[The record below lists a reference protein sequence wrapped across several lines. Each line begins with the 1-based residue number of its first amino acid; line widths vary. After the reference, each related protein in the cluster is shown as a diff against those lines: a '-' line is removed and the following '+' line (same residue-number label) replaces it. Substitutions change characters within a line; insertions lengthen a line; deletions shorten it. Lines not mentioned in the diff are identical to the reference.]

1 MFFKALF
8 TTRSNL
14 DGRTRAKDQP
24 LYWITSN
31 PTLQVEPEVLKLCQA
46 RQTKL
51 PAINAFGYT
60 HNEDHRSANCHSAKV
75 ALGSFEPVACAA
87 QAFSPAERHFGATL
101 ESTIWIS
108 TRNLTSSAVISCL
121 MRARCGLFLGM
132 PPSPHQGHRED
143 RVPSRTQKVKVSR
156 RRVDA

>member
-1 MFFKALF
+1 MFFQSLVYDTFEFGWPNASEGP
-8 TTRSNL
+8 TW
-14 DGRTRAKDQP
+14 
-24 LYWITSN
+24 YWITSN

-60 HNEDHRSANCHSAKV
+60 HNEDDRSANRHSAKV
-75 ALGSFEPVACAA
+75 ALVSFEPVACAA
-87 QAFSPAERHFGATL
+87 QAISPAERHFGATL

-121 MRARCGLFLGM
+121 MRARCGLFLAIFRASGGR
-132 PPSPHQGHRED
+132 PRFL
-143 RVPSRTQKVKVSR
+143 
-156 RRVDA
+156 